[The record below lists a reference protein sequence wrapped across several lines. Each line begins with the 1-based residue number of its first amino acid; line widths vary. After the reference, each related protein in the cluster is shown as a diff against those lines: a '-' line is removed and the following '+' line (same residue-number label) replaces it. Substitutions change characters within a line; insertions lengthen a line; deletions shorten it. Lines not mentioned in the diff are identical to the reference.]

1 MAGLEKLNH
10 ISEVV
15 MNDSDELF
23 HDFYKYN
30 AFAKN
35 VKNSFIDSFKAIDPL
50 KQF

>member
-30 AFAKN
+30 TFAKCI
-35 VKNSFIDSFKAIDPL
+35 KNKFIDSFDTTTPT
-50 KQF
+50 